1 MTDDEALSAWCD
13 AMAALLDLPVAR
25 ADRSEILAN
34 LRLIARQIAIVAEV
48 PLDNLVEP
56 APVFRA

>member
-1 MTDDEALSAWCD
+1 MIDDASLSAWCE

-25 ADRSEILAN
+25 ADRGEILAN

-48 PLDNLVEP
+48 PLDDLVEP

>member
-1 MTDDEALSAWCD
+1 
-13 AMAALLDLPVAR
+13 LLDLPVAR

-48 PLDNLVEP
+48 PLDDLVEP